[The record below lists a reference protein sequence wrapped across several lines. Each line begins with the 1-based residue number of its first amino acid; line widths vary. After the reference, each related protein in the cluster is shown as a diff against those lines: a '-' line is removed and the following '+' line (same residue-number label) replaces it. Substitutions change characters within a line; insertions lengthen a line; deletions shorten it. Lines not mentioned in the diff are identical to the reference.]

1 MDRENLFNDV
11 KDLLLSV
18 KWTHKITA
26 AHYDRLSNYNRWI
39 VWIKVFAALLSS
51 GSVASLLIWFNL
63 WYVKLLSIIGSVSF
77 TLIELVSNKFNLEKN
92 RAILFNAKEE
102 LWEISLELTSLDR
115 EIKSK
120 SDNISLQDEKK
131 KYLELLNKVK
141 GIQLKL
147 SSPIQK
153 DIAKASKEI
162 KDRHDD
168 DNRENEKVL
177 LPPDLWNFKGKD

>member
-1 MDRENLFNDV
+1 VDRENLFNDV

-26 AHYDRLSNYNRWI
+26 VHYDRLSKYNSWI
-39 VWIKVFAALLSS
+39 VWVKVAAAFISS
-51 GSVASLLIWFNL
+51 GSVASLLIWFDL
-63 WYVKLLSIIGSVSF
+63 WYIKLLSIIGSVGF
-77 TLIELVSNKFNLEKN
+77 TAIELVSNKFNLEKN

-120 SDNISLQDEKK
+120 SNNISLQDEKRE
-131 KYLELLNKVK
+131 YLELLNRVK

-153 DIAKASKEI
+153 DIEKASKEI
-162 KDRHDD
+162 KDRHDSN
-168 DNRENEKVL
+168 NRENEKVL
-177 LPPDLWNFKGKD
+177 LPPDLWNFKEKD

>member
-26 AHYDRLSNYNRWI
+26 AHYDRLSKYDSWI
-39 VWIKVFAALLSS
+39 IWAKVFAAFVSS
-51 GSVASLLIWFNL
+51 SSVASLLIWFNL
-63 WYVKLLSIIGSVSF
+63 WYIKLLSIIGSVSF
-77 TLIELVSNKFNLEKN
+77 TAIELVSNKFNLEKN

-115 EIKSK
+115 EIKSR
-120 SDNISLQDEKK
+120 SNNISLQDEKK
-131 KYLELLNKVK
+131 EYLELLNKVK

-153 DIAKASKEI
+153 DTTKASEEI

-168 DNRENEKVL
+168 NNRENEKVL
-177 LPPDLWNFKGKD
+177 LPSDLWNFREKD

>member
-26 AHYDRLSNYNRWI
+26 VHYDRLSKYNNLIIWA
-39 VWIKVFAALLSS
+39 KVVAAFVSS

-63 WYVKLLSIIGSVSF
+63 WYIKLFSIIGSVGF
-77 TLIELVSNKFNLEKN
+77 TAIELISNKFNLEKN
-92 RAILFNAKEE
+92 RAILFIAKEE
-102 LWEISLELTSLDR
+102 LWEISIELTSLNR
-115 EIKSK
+115 EIKSN
-120 SDNISLQDEKK
+120 SNNISLQDERR
-131 KYLELLNKVK
+131 KYIELLNKVK

-162 KDRHDD
+162 KDRHDY
-168 DNRENEKVL
+168 DNRENEKIL
-177 LPPDLWNFKGKD
+177 LPSDLWNFKEKD

>member
-26 AHYDRLSNYNRWI
+26 VHYDRLSKYHKWI
-39 VWIKVFAALLSS
+39 VWAKVAAAFISS
-51 GSVASLLIWFNL
+51 GSVASLLIWFDL
-63 WYVKLLSIIGSVSF
+63 WGIKLLSIIGSVSF
-77 TLIELVSNKFNLEKN
+77 TAIELVSNKFSLEKN

-102 LWEISLELTSLDR
+102 LWEISIELTSLDR
-115 EIKSK
+115 DIKSN
-120 SDNISLQDEKK
+120 SNDTSLQDERKE
-131 KYLELLNKVK
+131 YLEILNKVK

-147 SSPIQK
+147 SAPIQK

-162 KDRHDD
+162 KDRHDY

-177 LPPDLWNFKGKD
+177 LPPDLWNFKEKD